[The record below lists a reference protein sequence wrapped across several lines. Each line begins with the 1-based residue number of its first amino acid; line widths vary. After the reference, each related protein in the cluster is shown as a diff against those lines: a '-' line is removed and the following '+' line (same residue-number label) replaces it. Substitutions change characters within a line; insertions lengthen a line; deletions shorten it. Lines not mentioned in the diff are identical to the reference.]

1 MDHIETLTYKRFLA
15 MFFSGRNHNTF
26 YKSGANGGHSQ
37 IVYWSSEQVFIV
49 TYWYGICP
57 PQPFKIIYLELASS
71 NHKYHIA
78 CAVLETTAYQT
89 HTILDAM
96 QKDYG
101 KGSKTL
107 KVNGHMV
114 ENELLMKFQADILG
128 IPVVKPKVTNISAL
142 GQLMQRVFGT
152 VSTICESTG
161 RWIGFGSPKWITK
174 LVKNYMV
181 AG

>member
-1 MDHIETLTYKRFLA
+1 M
-15 MFFSGRNHNTF
+15 
-26 YKSGANGGHSQ
+26 
-37 IVYWSSEQVFIV
+37 
-49 TYWYGICP
+49 
-57 PQPFKIIYLELASS
+57 
-71 NHKYHIA
+71 
-78 CAVLETTAYQT
+78 
-89 HTILDAM
+89 ILDAM

-101 KGSKTL
+101 KGLKTL

-142 GQLMQRVFGT
+142 GQLMLRDLQRVFGT